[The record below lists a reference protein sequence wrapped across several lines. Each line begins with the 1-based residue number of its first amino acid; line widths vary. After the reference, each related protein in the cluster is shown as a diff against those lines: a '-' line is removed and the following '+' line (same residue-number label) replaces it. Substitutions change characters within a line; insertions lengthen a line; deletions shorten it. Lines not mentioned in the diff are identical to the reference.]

1 MEFIG
6 VIRQIGEPEN
16 VQVNNN
22 GTNITVRDI
31 LVETVEEYPRSA
43 AFTLKGDNARNFSL
57 PIGAQVRVFFDLRAF
72 PSRNNPGRFFNTAN
86 AWRIRPLPNI

>member
-6 VIRQIGEPEN
+6 VIRQIGELQN
-16 VQVNNN
+16 VESNHTGVSINC
-22 GTNITVRDI
+22 RDV

-43 AFTLKGDNARNFSL
+43 AFTLKGDNARNFAL

-86 AWRIRPLPNI
+86 AWRIRPLLNI

>member
-6 VIRQIGEPEN
+6 VIRQIGELQN
-16 VQVNNN
+16 VESNHTGVSINC
-22 GTNITVRDI
+22 RDV

-86 AWRIRPLPNI
+86 AWRIDRC